1 MLESRNPDIDVEAL
15 AQRVRDEVARVRRSR
30 VTEVAGERI
39 LTLRG
44 SVNVDSIESWV
55 AIADQKARVRTK
67 WPNHLRI
74 PTFSGSR
81 RIQRLVLDVLAFLF
95 KDQRQVNEAFIA
107 AFRESIALNR
117 QLIEQLRLLRDRV
130 EELERR

>member
-1 MLESRNPDIDVEAL
+1 MLESRNPHVDVEAL
-15 AQRVRDEVARVRRSR
+15 AQRVRDEVARVRHSR
-30 VTEVAGERI
+30 VTAVAGERI

-44 SVNVDSIESWV
+44 SVNVDAIESWV

-74 PTFSGSR
+74 PAFAGSNQM
-81 RIQRLVLDVLAFLF
+81 QRLVLGVLAFLF
-95 KDQRQVNEAFIA
+95 KDQRHVNEAFIA

-117 QLIEQLRLLRDRV
+117 QLIEQVRLLRDRV
-130 EELERR
+130 EELEQR